1 MGHNT
6 SKLLKEAERLY
17 QRGEKRKGAE
27 LVESILMKD
36 FNDPGAWALLHRQYG
51 NGKPLPVFQREF
63 TQTYYPDKLVLLNS
77 DDQPTNGNHGRRGF
91 LGRLLGASSSEPAST
106 SANSGPAPDVEVALP
121 AQYSDSAPKQATPLP
136 SSPTAQLDVFSQAE
150 NTRFSLSTQPAQSAN
165 KPETPAPSTNNNIIR
180 VMVVDD
186 IAMTRENIIRSLAF
200 EKQIEV
206 IGSAE
211 NGRQAVEIVGR
222 LQPDVI
228 LMDINMPGMD
238 GITATRE
245 VTQIVPYT
253 QVVILTVQDDPD
265 YLRKA
270 MMAGAR
276 DFLSKPPTIDE
287 LIGAVLRAGEIA
299 HRGRAR
305 IPARTSVDKSN
316 GNGAATAISGKPR
329 GKIITVYSPKGGAGC
344 SVVASNLA
352 ACLHTPDTRVALID
366 GSLQFGD
373 LLVLFNEQSKNSV
386 LDLAPRA
393 HELDA
398 EIVDDVM
405 VTHKSGI
412 RILAATEPEMAEQV
426 AGEQFAALLEFFRS
440 MFAYTIVDTTS
451 RLSDVTI
458 AALDSSDAIVLLTTQ
473 DIHAIASVRKFLDL
487 VPLLKLDRRRI
498 LTVMNQY
505 NARVKID
512 PIKVGQTLQNEIV
525 AVLPDDARVVVPSIN
540 RGLPFMLQGDGRTGE
555 IGKSM
560 LKLTESVRQLC
571 MESAPLLVSA

>member
-1 MGHNT
+1 VGYNT

-17 QRGEKRKGAE
+17 QRGDKRKGAE
-27 LVESILMKD
+27 LVESVLMKD
-36 FNDPGAWALLHRQYG
+36 FNDSSAWALLHRQYG
-51 NGKPLPVFQREF
+51 NGKPLSAFQREF
-63 TQTYYPDKLVLLNS
+63 TQTYYPDKLVLLKDKEES
-77 DDQPTNGNHGRRGF
+77 TNGNREKRGLF
-91 LGRLLGASSSEPAST
+91 GRLLGASSSEPVSAQATSNLSPDAEADALSRVSPALFEDDDSGT
-106 SANSGPAPDVEVALP
+106 SA
-121 AQYSDSAPKQATPLP
+121 SAV
-136 SSPTAQLDVFSQAE
+136 QLDLRTRSQ
-150 NTRFSLSTQPAQSAN
+150 NSSVSLPTKPSQPANPA
-165 KPETPAPSTNNNIIR
+165 EVPAPSTSSNTIR

-186 IAMTRENIIRSLAF
+186 IAMTRENIIRSLTF

-206 IGSAE
+206 VGSAE
-211 NGRQAVEIVGR
+211 NGRQAIAIVGS

-228 LMDINMPGMD
+228 IMDINMPGMD
-238 GITATRE
+238 GIAATRE

-299 HRGRAR
+299 HRGRAKM
-305 IPARTSVDKSN
+305 PARTPIGKPS
-316 GNGAATAISGKPR
+316 GNGLMPAASGKPG

-344 SVVASNLA
+344 TLVASNLA
-352 ACLHTPDTRVALID
+352 ACLHTTDTRVALVD

-386 LDLAPRA
+386 LDLASRA

-412 RILAATEPEMAEQV
+412 RILAATAPEMAEQV
-426 AGEQFAALLEFFRS
+426 TGEQFSALLEHLRS
-440 MFAYTIVDTTS
+440 MFAYIIVDTTS

-473 DIHAIASVRKFLDL
+473 DIHAIANVRKFLDL

-505 NARVKID
+505 NSRIKID

-525 AVLPDDARVVVPSIN
+525 ATLPEDARIVIPSIN
-540 RGLPFMLQGDGRTGE
+540 RGAPFMLQSDARSGE

-560 LKLTESVRQLC
+560 LKLTESVQQLC
-571 MESAPLLVSA
+571 LESSLVPASV

>member
-1 MGHNT
+1 MGNNT

-27 LVESILMKD
+27 LVQSILMKD
-36 FNDPGAWALLHRQYG
+36 FNDSGAWALLHRQYG
-51 NGKPLPVFQREF
+51 NNKPLPVFQREF

-77 DDQPTNGNHGRRGF
+77 DEISTNGNKGKRGF
-91 LGRLLGASSSEPAST
+91 LGRFIGASPSEIDTAQPSANPTSDAEVDALERISPFVFVDNKPAS
-106 SANSGPAPDVEVALP
+106 G
-121 AQYSDSAPKQATPLP
+121 DSAAPSDLRTRTPD
-136 SSPTAQLDVFSQAE
+136 SSISQPTKPSQA
-150 NTRFSLSTQPAQSAN
+150 STPSQIP
-165 KPETPAPSTNNNIIR
+165 TPSTPSNIIR

-186 IAMTRENIIRSLAF
+186 IAITRENIIRSLAF
-200 EKQIEV
+200 EKLIEV
-206 IGSAE
+206 VGSAE
-211 NGRQAVEIVGR
+211 NGRHAVEIVDN

-228 LMDINMPGMD
+228 IMDINMPGMD

-245 VTQIVPYT
+245 VTQIVPYA

-299 HRGRAR
+299 HQGRAKM
-305 IPARTSVDKSN
+305 PARMPVGRAN
-316 GNGAATAISGKPR
+316 GSGMAQAPSGKPG
-329 GKIITVYSPKGGAGC
+329 GKIISIYSPKGGAGC
-344 SVVASNLA
+344 TMVASNLA
-352 ACLHTPDTRVALID
+352 ACLHTADTRVALID

-373 LLVLFNEQSKNSV
+373 LLVMFNEQSKNSV

-398 EIVDDVM
+398 EIIDDVM
-405 VTHKSGI
+405 VAHPSGI
-412 RILAATEPEMAEQV
+412 RILAATDPEMAEQV
-426 AGEQFAALLEFFRS
+426 TGEQFSALLEYFRS
-440 MFAYTIVDTTS
+440 MYAYTIVDTTS
-451 RLSDVTI
+451 RLADVTI
-458 AALDSSDAIVLLTTQ
+458 AALDTSDAIVLLTTQ
-473 DIHAIASVRKFLDL
+473 DIHAIANVRKFLDL

-505 NARVKID
+505 NSRIKID

-525 AVLPDDARVVVPSIN
+525 ATIPEDARIVIPSIN
-540 RGLPFMLQGDGRTGE
+540 RGAPFMLQSDARSGE
-555 IGKSM
+555 IGKAM
-560 LKLTESVRQLC
+560 LKLTDSVRQLC
-571 MESAPLLVSA
+571 LESSLAPAAA

>member
-1 MGHNT
+1 MGYNT

-17 QRGEKRKGAE
+17 QRGDKRKGAE
-27 LVESILMKD
+27 LVESVLMKD
-36 FNDPGAWALLHRQYG
+36 FNDSGAWALLHRQYG
-51 NGKPLPVFQREF
+51 NGKPLSAFQREF
-63 TQTYYPDKLVLLNS
+63 TQTYYPDKLVLLKDKEES
-77 DDQPTNGNHGRRGF
+77 TNGNKEKRGLF
-91 LGRLLGASSSEPAST
+91 GRLLGTLPSESVSAQPASNQ
-106 SANSGPAPDVEVALP
+106 SPDAEADALSRVSP
-121 AQYSDSAPKQATPLP
+121 FLSEDNDSATSVSAV
-136 SSPTAQLDVFSQAE
+136 QLDVLTRSQ
-150 NTRFSLSTQPAQSAN
+150 NSSVSLPTKPSQPAN
-165 KPETPAPSTNNNIIR
+165 PAEVPTPSTSSNTIR
-180 VMVVDD
+180 VLVVDD
-186 IAMTRENIIRSLAF
+186 IAMTRENIIRSLTF

-206 IGSAE
+206 VGSAE
-211 NGRQAVEIVGR
+211 NGRQAIEIVGS

-228 LMDINMPGMD
+228 IMDINMPGMD
-238 GITATRE
+238 GIAATRE

-299 HRGRAR
+299 HRGRAKM
-305 IPARTSVDKSN
+305 PARTPIGKSN
-316 GNGAATAISGKPR
+316 GNGLAPAASGKPG

-344 SVVASNLA
+344 TLVASNLA
-352 ACLHTPDTRVALID
+352 ACLHTTDTRVALVD

-412 RILAATEPEMAEQV
+412 RILAATDPETAEQV
-426 AGEQFAALLEFFRS
+426 TGEQFSALLEYLRN

-473 DIHAIASVRKFLDL
+473 DIHAIANVRKFLDL

-505 NARVKID
+505 NSRIKID

-525 AVLPDDARVVVPSIN
+525 AILPEDARIVIPSIN
-540 RGLPFMLQGDGRTGE
+540 RGAPFMLQSDARSGE

-571 MESAPLLVSA
+571 LESSLMPASV